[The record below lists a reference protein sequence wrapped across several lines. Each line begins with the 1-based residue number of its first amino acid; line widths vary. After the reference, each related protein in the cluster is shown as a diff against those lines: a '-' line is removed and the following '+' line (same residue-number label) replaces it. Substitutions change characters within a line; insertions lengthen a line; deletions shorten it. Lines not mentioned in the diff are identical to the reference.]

1 MEYNYTHS
9 STILNW
15 TEQSVVSC
23 IAWCCAH
30 GLCPLE
36 RLLGNRKRYGA
47 KGHGRIW
54 CLVVKDHMKSFCQ
67 IRIND
72 SDGALYARGFDN
84 IALIRPRPLRCTTCR
99 TITRSSACFAALVA
113 IREPAWFQE
122 QLFLQTVETLGAWPA
137 TRINTPWICYDFA
150 IFWTSLVTYCHIV
163 QVQPCRA
170 LWTSHSVGQCD
181 SWTCYEIL
189 AVAVTIKKLFLPK

>member
-1 MEYNYTHS
+1 MKTNAMQFKMEYNYTPS

-67 IRIND
+67 IRILMILMVHFTPED
-72 SDGALYARGFDN
+72 L
-84 IALIRPRPLRCTTCR
+84 TT
-99 TITRSSACFAALVA
+99 
-113 IREPAWFQE
+113 
-122 QLFLQTVETLGAWPA
+122 
-137 TRINTPWICYDFA
+137 
-150 IFWTSLVTYCHIV
+150 
-163 QVQPCRA
+163 
-170 LWTSHSVGQCD
+170 
-181 SWTCYEIL
+181 
-189 AVAVTIKKLFLPK
+189 